1 MYPIFENINLKELH
15 WLSDWD
21 GDDVGYDK
29 RGVIGLYSYGK
40 INMFIDMETYEVLE
54 IWLEEEQ

>member
-15 WLSDWD
+15 WSSDWE
-21 GDDVGYDK
+21 GDEVRYDE
-29 RGVIGLYSYGK
+29 RGVIGFYSYGK
-40 INMFIDMETYEVLE
+40 FNMFIDMETYEVLE

>member
-1 MYPIFENINLKELH
+1 MYPIFEKINLKELH

-21 GDDVGYDK
+21 GDDVGYDE

-40 INMFIDMETYEVLE
+40 INMYIDMETYEVLE

>member
-21 GDDVGYDK
+21 GGAVGYDE

-40 INMFIDMETYEVLE
+40 INMYIDMETYEVLE

>member
-15 WLSDWD
+15 WLSDWE
-21 GDDVGYDK
+21 GDEVGYDE

-40 INMFIDMETYEVLE
+40 INMYIDMETYEVLE

>member
-21 GDDVGYDK
+21 GDDVGYDE

-40 INMFIDMETYEVLE
+40 INMYIDMETYEVLE